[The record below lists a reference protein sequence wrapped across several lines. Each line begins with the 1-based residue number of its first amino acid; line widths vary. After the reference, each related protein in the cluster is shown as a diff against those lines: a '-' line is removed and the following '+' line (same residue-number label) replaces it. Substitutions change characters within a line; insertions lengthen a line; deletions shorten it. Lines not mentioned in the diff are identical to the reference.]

1 MNTTAKQTSNKNPK
15 RGFLLDTN
23 VISEVCKK
31 EPNEA
36 VLNWLGQNAT
46 DLYLSVV
53 TIEEMRFGQFMM
65 PKGKKQAALK
75 QMIDSLLETY
85 ATKMLSFDPHAAAQ
99 CAIFHEQA
107 ISSAY
112 SPSIEDLMIASI
124 AHVNDLVVVTRNTRD
139 FDYLDIELL
148 DPFAL

>member
-1 MNTTAKQTSNKNPK
+1 MTTTTKQASNNNPK
-15 RGFLLDTN
+15 KGFLLDTN
-23 VISEVCKK
+23 VVSEVCKK
-31 EPNEA
+31 EPNGS
-36 VLNWLGQNAT
+36 VLNWLDQNAN

-53 TIEEMRFGQFMM
+53 TIEEMRFGQLMM
-65 PKGKKQAALK
+65 AKGKRRTALK

-99 CAIFHEQA
+99 CAILHEQA
-107 ISSAY
+107 ISSGY

-139 FDYLDIELL
+139 FDYLGIELL

>member
-1 MNTTAKQTSNKNPK
+1 MATTAKQTSNKNPK

-31 EPNEA
+31 EPSES
-36 VLNWLGQNAT
+36 VLNWLNQNAN

-53 TIEEMRFGQFMM
+53 TIEEMRFGQLMM
-65 PKGKKQAALK
+65 PKGKKRTTLE
-75 QMIDSLLETY
+75 QMIDSLLESY
-85 ATKMLSFDPHAAAQ
+85 ATKMLSFDPCAAAQ
-99 CAIFHEQA
+99 CAIFHEKA
-107 ISSAY
+107 ISSGY

>member
-23 VISEVCKK
+23 LISEVCKK

-107 ISSAY
+107 IFSGY

>member
-46 DLYLSVV
+46 DLDLSVV

-107 ISSAY
+107 ISSGY

>member
-1 MNTTAKQTSNKNPK
+1 
-15 RGFLLDTN
+15 
-23 VISEVCKK
+23 
-31 EPNEA
+31 
-36 VLNWLGQNAT
+36 
-46 DLYLSVV
+46 
-53 TIEEMRFGQFMM
+53 MRFGQ
-65 PKGKKQAALK
+65 LK

-99 CAIFHEQA
+99 CAILHEQA
-107 ISSAY
+107 ISSGY

-139 FDYLDIELL
+139 FDYLGIELL

>member
-1 MNTTAKQTSNKNPK
+1 MATKAKQISNNNPK
-15 RGFLLDTN
+15 KGFLLDTN
-23 VISEVCKK
+23 IVSEVCKK

-53 TIEEMRFGQFMM
+53 TIEEMRFGQLMM

-85 ATKMLSFDPHAAAQ
+85 AAKMLSFDPRAAA
-99 CAIFHEQA
+99 
-107 ISSAY
+107 
-112 SPSIEDLMIASI
+112 
-124 AHVNDLVVVTRNTRD
+124 
-139 FDYLDIELL
+139 
-148 DPFAL
+148 